1 MVWSYNYIDHTADIA
16 AEITGSTPEELV
28 LGAFALLKNI
38 LIEGDIKSFE
48 KRKIE
53 LKASSLEEIIVD
65 VLSEL
70 NYLALVKR
78 WVFNEITDISIKK
91 SKDTW
96 EVFLDVKGEIF
107 NSAKHI
113 LKEEVKAITYHNLN
127 IKIEDNIY
135 KTSIYFDV

>member
-1 MVWSYNYIDHTADIA
+1 MVWNYNYIDHTADIA
-16 AEITGSTPEELV
+16 AEITGSTPEDLV

-48 KRKIE
+48 TRKIE